1 MKEKENVRI
10 ALALIALASLL
21 IAGYTVASGAHVLGI
36 EPGVWCVVMLTTLF
50 ISVIGD
56 AKL

>member
-1 MKEKENVRI
+1 MKENVRI

>member
-1 MKEKENVRI
+1 MKENARI

-21 IAGYTVASGAHVLGI
+21 LAGYSVASGAHVLGI
-36 EPGVWCVVMLTTLF
+36 TPGTWCVLMLF
-50 ISVIGD
+50 SMFVSVIGD

>member
-1 MKEKENVRI
+1 MKENVRI

-21 IAGYTVASGAHVLGI
+21 IAGYTVASGTHVLGVT
-36 EPGVWCVVMLTTLF
+36 PGAWCVVMLMTLF

>member
-1 MKEKENVRI
+1 MKENVRI
-10 ALALIALASLL
+10 VLALIALTSLL
-21 IAGYTVASGAHVLGI
+21 LAGYSVASGAHVLGV
-36 EPGVWCVVMLTTLF
+36 EPGAWCVVMLMTLF